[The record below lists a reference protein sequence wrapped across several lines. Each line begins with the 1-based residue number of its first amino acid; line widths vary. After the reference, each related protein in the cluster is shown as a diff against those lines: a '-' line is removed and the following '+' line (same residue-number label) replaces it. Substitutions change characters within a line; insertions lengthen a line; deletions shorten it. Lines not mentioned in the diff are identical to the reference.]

1 MMERIKG
8 CAMSADRQSGIY
20 RTEVLAEIEAKAKDW
35 LKAYPREQERMET
48 FATLSGL
55 EVLPLYTPASV
66 PGLDY
71 QKELGFPG
79 EEPFVRGVHP
89 TMYRGRL
96 WTQKQLAG
104 YGPPEET
111 NKRYR
116 FLLDAG
122 AGGINGVFDYPTLR
136 GYDSNDPE
144 AYADA
149 GRGGVAIDTIEDMET
164 LFAGIPID
172 RIPTS
177 LVTCQPIC
185 NISVQS
191 MFFANARARGI
202 SLDGLSGTSQNDF
215 LMETA
220 VSIAPGVLPPRVAFK
235 LCCDAVEFCAR
246 NAKRWNPVSFAG
258 YNYREAGCN
267 AFQEI
272 AFVIANALACI
283 ENVLSRGLRIDDFA
297 PRLSFFFSAHNDFF
311 EEICKY
317 RAARRLWSRLIR
329 ERFKPENPRSHA
341 LRFHVQTAG
350 AALTAQQP
358 LNNISRSAFHAM
370 AAALGGAQSIHVDG
384 FDEALCNPTEL
395 SSLTALRTQQ
405 ILQLETRITH
415 TADPLGGS
423 FFVEHLTHEM
433 EERIAGLLD
442 EIDSMGGIVKVVED
456 GWIHRAI
463 SDSAYAY
470 QKSVEE
476 GEIPV
481 VGVNCHRMSEEPYKA
496 EIFAIPETLAVQSA
510 KLERIR
516 AERSPAEARNALDDV
531 RRCCERDGNLM
542 NVMVEAVRARVSEG
556 EISRTIKD
564 FYGTWN
570 PPLF

>member
-1 MMERIKG
+1 MSGENNKG
-8 CAMSADRQSGIY
+8 LY
-20 RTEVLAEIEAKAKDW
+20 RTDALAEIEKRVKNW
-35 LKAYPREQERMET
+35 QETYSKERERLET
-48 FATLSGL
+48 FTTLSGL
-55 EVLPLYTPASV
+55 KVLPLYTPASA
-66 PGLDY
+66 PNLDY
-71 QKELGFPG
+71 LKDLGFPG

-89 TMYRGRL
+89 TMYRGRA
-96 WTQKQLAG
+96 WTQRQLAG
-104 YGPPEET
+104 YGPAEET

-116 FLLDAG
+116 FLLEAG

-136 GYDSNDPE
+136 GYDSDDPE

-149 GRGGVAIDTIEDMET
+149 GRGGVAIDTIEDMDT

-172 RIPTS
+172 QITIS

-191 MFFANARARGI
+191 MFFANAQARGI
-202 SLDGLSGTSQNDF
+202 PLNHVSGTSQNDF

-220 VSIAPGVLPPRVAFK
+220 VSIAPGVLPPRGSFK
-235 LCCDAVEFCAR
+235 LCCDAIEFCAR
-246 NAKRWNPVSFAG
+246 SAKRWNPVSFAG

-272 AFVIANALACI
+272 AFVMANALACI
-283 ENVLSRGLRIDDFA
+283 EEMLRRGLKIDDFA

-329 ERFKPENPRSHA
+329 DRFKPENPRSRA

-415 TADPLGGS
+415 TIDPLAGS
-423 FFVEHLTHEM
+423 YFVENLTNEM
-433 EERIAGLLD
+433 EERITGLLE
-442 EIDSMGGIVKVVED
+442 EIESIGGIVKAVED

-463 SDSAYAY
+463 SDSAYED
-470 QKSVEE
+470 QKGVES

-481 VGVNCHRMSEEPYKA
+481 VGINCYRVSEEPYKA

-510 KLERIR
+510 KLKRIR
-516 AERSPAEARNALDDV
+516 AERNAGQAQSALDDIK
-531 RRCCERDGNLM
+531 RCCERDGNLM
-542 NVMVEAVRARVSEG
+542 EVMVESVKARVSEG
-556 EISRTIKD
+556 EVSRTIKG

>member
-1 MMERIKG
+1 MSDDQSKG
-8 CAMSADRQSGIY
+8 LY
-20 RTEVLAEIEAKAKDW
+20 RTNALAEIEERAKAW
-35 LKAYPREQERMET
+35 QQAYGRERERLESFT
-48 FATLSGL
+48 TLSGL
-55 EVLPLYTPASV
+55 KVLPLYTPAST
-66 PGLDY
+66 PSLDY
-71 QKELGFPG
+71 LKDLGFPG

-96 WTQKQLAG
+96 WTQRQLAG

-116 FLLDAG
+116 FLLEAG

-144 AYADA
+144 ACADA
-149 GRGGVAIDTIEDMET
+149 GRGGVAIDTVEDMDA

-172 RIPTS
+172 RITTS

-202 SLDGLSGTSQNDF
+202 PLSRLSGTSQNDF

-272 AFVIANALACI
+272 AFVMANALACI
-283 ENVLSRGLRIDDFA
+283 EEVLSRGLKIDDFA

-329 ERFKPENPRSHA
+329 DRFKPENPRSLA

-370 AAALGGAQSIHVDG
+370 SAALGGAQSVHVDG

-415 TADPLGGS
+415 TADPLAGS
-423 FFVEHLTHEM
+423 FFVENLTHEM
-433 EERIAGLLD
+433 EERITGLLD
-442 EIDSMGGIVKVVED
+442 EIDSMGGIVKAVED

-470 QKSVEE
+470 QKGVES

-481 VGVNCHRMSEEPYKA
+481 VGINCHRVSEEPYKA
-496 EIFAIPETLAVQSA
+496 EIFAIPETLALQSA
-510 KLERIR
+510 KLKRVR
-516 AERSPAEARNALDDV
+516 AERDAGEVQNALDEIK
-531 RRCCERDGNLM
+531 RCCERGGNLM
-542 NVMVEAVRARVSEG
+542 DVMVEAVGARVSEG
-556 EISRTIKD
+556 EVTRTIKG